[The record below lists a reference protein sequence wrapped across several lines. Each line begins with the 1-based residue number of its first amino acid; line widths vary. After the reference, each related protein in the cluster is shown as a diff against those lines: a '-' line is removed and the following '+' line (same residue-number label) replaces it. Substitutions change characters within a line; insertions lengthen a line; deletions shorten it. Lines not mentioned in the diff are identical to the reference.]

1 MNITR
6 GIQQGAQ
13 KVVIYGV
20 EGIGKSTLSS
30 QFPDPLFIDTEGST
44 RHLDV
49 ARLEPPASWS
59 MLLQQVR
66 DVTAERP
73 CRTLVIDTADWAERL
88 CIGHVVASANN
99 PKVTSIED
107 FGYGQGYTKLVEEF
121 GRLLDLLTATSRT
134 GINVVLVAHADIRK
148 FEQPD
153 EAASY
158 DRWELKLTK
167 SGQKKVTPLLKE
179 WADAVLF
186 LNYETI
192 VETVSSGMGAAKG
205 KARGGTKRV
214 MYCNHS
220 ACWDAKNR
228 WGLGDK
234 LPMEYGQI
242 APFIPAS
249 DTAPAAE
256 PATAATPVSADIF
269 SRAQEAERELKRI
282 RAEMDDPD
290 ARAAPT
296 AASED
301 ATPAAPLHELEGLPA
316 FWEPALQL
324 MHASGVTVLDIKDIS
339 VAQGNFTPDTP
350 ISNYPEEYVTGFIVP
365 NFDKVRERAMELNKT
380 PF

>member
-6 GIQQGAQ
+6 GVQKGAQ
-13 KVVIYGV
+13 KVVVYGV
-20 EGIGKSTLSS
+20 EGIGKSTLASK
-30 QFPDPLFIDTEGST
+30 FPDPLFIDTEGST

-49 ARLEPPASWS
+49 ARLEPPGSWS

-66 DVTAERP
+66 EVTSERP
-73 CRTLVIDTADWAERL
+73 CRTLVVDTADWAERL
-88 CIGHVVASANN
+88 CIEHVVASANN

-121 GRLLDLLTATSRT
+121 GRLLDLLTAATRA

-158 DRWELKLTK
+158 DRWELKLSK
-167 SGQKKVTPLLKE
+167 SGQKKVAPLLKE

-186 LNYETI
+186 LNYETV

-214 MYCNHS
+214 MYCNHD

-228 WGLGDK
+228 WGLGDR
-234 LPMEYGQI
+234 LPLDYAQI
-242 APFIPAS
+242 APHVPATDATS
-249 DTAPAAE
+249 APARPDPAPTHDVVAKAMKADAE
-256 PATAATPVSADIF
+256 L
-269 SRAQEAERELKRI
+269 RRI
-282 RAEMDDPD
+282 RAEIDGKGD
-290 ARAAPT
+290 ARAAP
-296 AASED
+296 AEG
-301 ATPAAPLHELEGLPA
+301 PAPDAPLHELEGLPA

-324 MHASGVTVLDIKDIS
+324 MRACGVTVGQVREIS

-350 ISNYPEEYVTGFIVP
+350 VANYPEEYVTGFIVP
-365 NFDKVRERAMELNKT
+365 NFDKVRERAQELAGRQDDI